1 MCQNCTDDIGNGIYG
16 HCGLKRIVD
25 SFSKCLRS
33 YHVES
38 TASRPICEVKQ
49 RWADVSTRIGD
60 GLGTRSVVDIFPST
74 AMPMNL
80 FSNE

>member
-1 MCQNCTDDIGNGIYG
+1 MYQNCTDDIGNDIFGQSGY
-16 HCGLKRIVD
+16 KRIVD
-25 SFSKCLRS
+25 LFCKCLRS

-60 GLGTRSVVDIFPST
+60 GLGTRSVV
-74 AMPMNL
+74 
-80 FSNE
+80 